1 MPVEVSTVFEVTQ
14 KGCKQRLPLFIWKL
28 FTSTFFS
35 EFFTSLKYFISPNVI
50 CTLCWAEVLRIRC
63 KLSLFFFTKHKILSG
78 TNKKYKLKILFEY
91 QISKVIFPPNKFKKD
106 SDSIWKLVLI
116 RKLVGKVGKSDGW
129 KFYEI
134 FSQKDEKD
142 SDLLLDPYKSFFS
155 PSGDLGI
162 GLVWD
167 NLSWPHRTGP
177 DHFSVRMLR
186 SSSNWTKLFMMGPQL
201 FLGWF

>member
-1 MPVEVSTVFEVTQ
+1 MKSQQSLKWHKKVAS
-14 KGCKQRLPLFIWKL
+14 KGCLCSFENCLLLP
-28 FTSTFFS
+28 TFFS

-78 TNKKYKLKILFEY
+78 SNKKYKLKLLFEY

-167 NLSWPHRTGP
+167 NLSWPHWTGP
-177 DHFSVRMLR
+177 LFGPNVEILF
-186 SSSNWTKLFMMGPQL
+186 KLN
-201 FLGWF
+201 